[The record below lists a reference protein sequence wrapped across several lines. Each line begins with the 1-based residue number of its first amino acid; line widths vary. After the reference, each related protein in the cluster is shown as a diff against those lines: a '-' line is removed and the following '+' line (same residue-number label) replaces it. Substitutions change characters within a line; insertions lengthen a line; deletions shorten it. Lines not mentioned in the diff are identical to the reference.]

1 MIPRPSHDPLD
12 QLVAVLVEPLFL
24 VLHHLLP
31 LVVVAQPD
39 PQRRQRGE
47 VTRSL
52 GGRTDGRTDKRG
64 GCVDLLR
71 KRRRAGKSRTLHWV
85 GCFFGPPHHRQHH
98 HHQQEPS
105 LTCALT
111 HKYTTRA
118 HARTA
123 DSIVSLSG
131 PSLLSR
137 RLQDPLSL
145 RPDQLLLQILKTT
158 PMQFTTSGR
167 GQG

>member
-52 GGRTDGRTDKRG
+52 GGRTDGRTDGQERWVRRFTKEKTAG
-64 GCVDLLR
+64 GEVTDIALAWMFFRPAPSPSASSSSTRTIFDL
-71 KRRRAGKSRTLHWV
+71 
-85 GCFFGPPHHRQHH
+85 C
-98 HHQQEPS
+98 
-105 LTCALT
+105 T
-111 HKYTTRA
+111 HSQIHNT